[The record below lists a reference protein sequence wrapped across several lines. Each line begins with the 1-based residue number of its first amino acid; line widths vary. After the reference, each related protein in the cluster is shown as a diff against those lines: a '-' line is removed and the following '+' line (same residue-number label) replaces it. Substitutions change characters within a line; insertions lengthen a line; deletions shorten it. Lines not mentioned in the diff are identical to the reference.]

1 MILMKGLTA
10 LTEQER
16 KHYTK
21 HLKKRLTDW
30 RFKHSVNVSAE
41 AVRLAQKYGG
51 DVEKAEFA
59 GLMHDVMKDAG
70 KKEQLEIIQR
80 YGVEMNEV
88 EKSAPSLWHA
98 IAGAIYLEK
107 ELDVTDPDILNA
119 VRYHTTAR
127 AGMSLLE
134 KIIYIADYTSAERDY
149 HGVERM
155 REACNISLELAM
167 EEALVFSIEEQLKKH
182 APIEPHTCAAYNE
195 IMLGK

>member
-1 MILMKGLTA
+1 M
-10 LTEQER
+10 TEKDR

-30 RFKHSVNVSAE
+30 RFNHSVNVSAE
-41 AVRLAQKYGG
+41 AVRLAERYGG

-70 KKEQLEIIQR
+70 KKEQLEIMQK

-88 EKSAPSLWHA
+88 EKSTPSLWHA
-98 IAGAIYLEK
+98 IAGAVYLEK
-107 ELDVTDPDILNA
+107 ELGITDRDIINA

-134 KIIYIADYTSAERDY
+134 KIVYIADYTSAERDY
-149 HGVERM
+149 DGVEQM

-167 EEALVFSIEEQLKKH
+167 KEALTFSIELQIKKQ
-182 APIEPHTCAAYNE
+182 APIEPHTCDAYNE
-195 IMLGK
+195 IMLNN